1 MTKLGMKTTQCLLS
15 VALAATLACAMQA
28 SPELSR
34 SDRNFFEKAA
44 KSGMK
49 EVSVAEAVL
58 PNLTSPGI
66 REFAQ
71 MMSADHAKANEELKA
86 LAMKKGVTLPAP
98 DSKPMQKWAKNNK
111 DTDDEY
117 IAEMVDDHKEA
128 VDLFEKA
135 AKSDDADIAAFAQK
149 TLPTLRHHLEMAK
162 MQKKAN

>member
-1 MTKLGMKTTQCLLS
+1 MKTSKSILS
-15 VALAATLACAMQA
+15 VALAATLACLVQA

-34 SDRNFFEKAA
+34 SDRQFFEKAA

-49 EVSVAEAVL
+49 EVAVSEAVMS
-58 PNLTSPGI
+58 NLTSPGI
-66 REFAQ
+66 REFART
-71 MMSADHAKANEELKA
+71 MSQDHAKANEELKA

-98 DSKPMQKWAKNNK
+98 DPKPMNKWSKNTK

-117 IAEMVDDHKEA
+117 IAEMVDDHKDA

-135 AKSDDADIAAFAQK
+135 AKSDDPDIAAFAQK